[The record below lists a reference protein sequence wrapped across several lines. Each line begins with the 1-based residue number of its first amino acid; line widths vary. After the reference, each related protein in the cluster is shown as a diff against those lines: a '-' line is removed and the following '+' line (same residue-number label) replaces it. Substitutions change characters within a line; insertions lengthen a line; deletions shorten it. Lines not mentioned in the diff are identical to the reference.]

1 MMLRLIGAPLKYI
14 AFCLLS
20 TFFVACGADIQPAAS
35 EVTAVMPE
43 NPEYVFAC
51 TPAEAS
57 DATVQSIRVTV
68 RDGTAAMTVDHFG
81 NSETFAAADSLIAV
95 LSNSGVAVTWNTGA
109 SFAADRER
117 GRVFAGSVTL
127 GADSVAIR
135 CVRIVT
141 SDRDP
146 DEFALYCAPAAPIPA
161 ADAPTA
167 PRELLLTY
175 EEGELEMFVNPTG
188 KNEIFD
194 LELASGVEVSAGLV
208 RGDWVFHG
216 TSFRATASGPARF
229 DGVLSYRGLSTHRF
243 VCHQI

>member
-1 MMLRLIGAPLKYI
+1 MKYI

-20 TFFVACGADIQPAAS
+20 TFFVACGADLQPAAS

-51 TPAEAS
+51 RVDESSAAII
-57 DATVQSIRVTV
+57 QSIRVTI
-68 RDGTAAMTVDHFG
+68 RDDAATMVIEGFGT
-81 NSETFAAADSLIAV
+81 NETFAAADSSIAA
-95 LSNSGVAVTWNTGA
+95 LSDSGVAVTWNSGA
-109 SFAADRER
+109 SFAANRER

-127 GADSVAIR
+127 GADSIAVR

-141 SDRDP
+141 SDRDA
-146 DEFALYCAPAAPIPA
+146 DEFALYCAPVAPVPA
-161 ADAPTA
+161 ADASTV

-188 KNEIFD
+188 TNEIFD
-194 LELASGVEVSAGLV
+194 LELASGVEVNASLV

-216 TSFRATASGPARF
+216 TSFQATASGPARF
-229 DGVLSYRGLSTHRF
+229 EGVLSYRGLSTHRF